1 MRCGRCS
8 ACSGPTT
15 GRAALKPQPGLA
27 DLDQLV
33 SGVREAGLP
42 VTVRIEGSPRP
53 LPQAMDL
60 SAFRIVQEAL
70 TNTLKH
76 AGPAQAQV
84 TVRYEEGLVTL
95 EIADTGHGP
104 HRRPGHRPRAGRH
117 ARAGDDVR
125 RRTRGGRGRR
135 RRFHRPRAAPP
146 HHPGVRVIRVLL
158 ADDQALVR
166 GGFRL
171 ILDAEPDIEVVAEA
185 ADGEQAVAGALETK
199 PDLVL
204 MDIRMPVLDGI
215 EATRRLVPQ
224 LGATRVV
231 MLTTFDLDDY
241 IVDAFRAGASGF
253 LLKTAPPP
261 QLVAAI
267 RTVHAGDGL
276 LAPASTRR
284 LIEQFAQPA
293 SPGPKLQALTARESD
308 VLRLLARGL
317 SNAEI
322 AAQLVVEP
330 STIKSHVASVLAKLN
345 LRDRVQ
351 AVVFAYENGLVRP
364 GAHEPGPL
372 GSANVRRGP

>member
-1 MRCGRCS
+1 M
-8 ACSGPTT
+8 
-15 GRAALKPQPGLA
+15 
-27 DLDQLV
+27 
-33 SGVREAGLP
+33 
-42 VTVRIEGSPRP
+42 
-53 LPQAMDL
+53 
-60 SAFRIVQEAL
+60 
-70 TNTLKH
+70 
-76 AGPAQAQV
+76 
-84 TVRYEEGLVTL
+84 
-95 EIADTGHGP
+95 
-104 HRRPGHRPRAGRH
+104 
-117 ARAGDDVR
+117 
-125 RRTRGGRGRR
+125 
-135 RRFHRPRAAPP
+135 
-146 HHPGVRVIRVLL
+146 IRVLL

-171 ILDAEPDIEVVAEA
+171 ILEAEPDIDVVGEA
-185 ADGEQAVAGALETK
+185 ADGDQAVAGALETQ

-215 EATRRLVPQ
+215 EATRQLVPR
-224 LGATRVV
+224 LGGTRVL

-241 IVDAFRAGASGF
+241 VVDAFRAGASGF
-253 LLKTAPPP
+253 LLKTAPPA

-284 LIEQFAQPA
+284 LIEQSTRRAA
-293 SPGPKLQALTARESD
+293 PGPELATLTARETD

-330 STIKSHVASVLAKLN
+330 STIKSHVASLLAKLN

-364 GAHEPGPL
+364 GTREPGPL
-372 GSANVRRGP
+372 DPIPCRTDRSPQVKRPAACCSLMPRRVQRADRRAGTGYCARCAPCASASGW